1 MKKSYLLIGLLVI
14 AVTVMGGCSTVA
26 YYGQSV
32 VGHSRLMLA
41 RQDIDKAIEGADP
54 ELKRQLMLAKQL
66 RSYAVTD
73 LALPDNSSYLSYVDL
88 QRKYP
93 VWSVVAAKEFSLK
106 PQYWCYPVVGCAAY
120 RGYFAEANAEKYA
133 QGLEAEG
140 FQTHV
145 GGATAYS
152 TLGWFSDPLIPPM
165 MRDGDM
171 YLAQVMFH
179 ELAHQQFYLKGN
191 SAFNEAFATVV
202 GEHGTLKWLRDNN
215 SPDVSKYETLM
226 TVRNDFSAFIDSY
239 KQRLG
244 EVYKS
249 TQSDQE
255 KRQLKQ
261 AAQTAMQQSY
271 ETLVKDKWQGKRWY
285 GNWMKVA
292 PNNARLAAFSTYR
305 ELVPAFERL
314 LESCEGDYSR
324 FYKVVAK
331 QKGLGKEALIA
342 EECL

>member
-1 MKKSYLLIGLLVI
+1 MKKRYLLIALLVF
-14 AVTVMGGCSTVA
+14 AVSITGGCSTVA

-41 RQDIDKAIEGADP
+41 RQDIDKAIENADS
-54 ELKRQLMLAKQL
+54 ELKRQLTLAKQL
-66 RSYAVTD
+66 RRYAVTD

-120 RGYFAEANAEKYA
+120 RGYFAEANAQKYA
-133 QGLEAEG
+133 RGLEAEG

-179 ELAHQQFYLKGN
+179 ELAHQQFYIKGN

-202 GEHGTLKWLRDNN
+202 GEHGTLKWLRDTN
-215 SPDVSKYETLM
+215 SPDVSKYQTLM
-226 TVRNDFSAFIDSY
+226 TVRNDFSVFIDSY
-239 KQRLG
+239 KKRLG
-244 EVYKS
+244 KVY
-249 TQSDQE
+249 QSGQTNED
-255 KRQLKQ
+255 KRHQKQ
-261 AAQTAMQQSY
+261 AVETAMLQSY
-271 ETLVKDKWQGKRWY
+271 EALVTDKWQGKRWY

-305 ELVPAFERL
+305 ELVPAFEKL
-314 LESCEGDYSR
+314 LQSCEGDYSR
-324 FYKVVAK
+324 FYKTVAK
-331 QKGLGKEALIA
+331 QQGLAKKAIIA
-342 EECL
+342 KECL